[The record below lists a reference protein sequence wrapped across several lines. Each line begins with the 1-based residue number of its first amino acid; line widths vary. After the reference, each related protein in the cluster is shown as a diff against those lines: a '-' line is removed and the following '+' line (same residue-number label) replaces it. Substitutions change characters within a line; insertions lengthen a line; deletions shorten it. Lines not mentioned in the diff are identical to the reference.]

1 MFGNLST
8 ELPRKGKPT
17 PKNKPTNRIAV
28 DDSDDSL
35 SSLSDGSQGHS
46 DKLDDSDEDNNN
58 NDDEDDNE
66 FDVAQMTEREVRQLF
81 IDEVT
86 SFILGSVPNLKF
98 FILAAPGCSSRC
110 SLVI

>member
-1 MFGNLST
+1 MST

-17 PKNKPTNRIAV
+17 PKNKPTNRIEV

-35 SSLSDGSQGHS
+35 SSLSNGSQGRS
-46 DKLDDSDEDNNN
+46 DKLDDSDEDDDDD
-58 NDDEDDNE
+58 DDEDDGE
-66 FDVAQMTEREVRQLF
+66 FDVARMTEREVRQLF

-86 SFILGSVPNLKF
+86 SFILGSVPNLKI
-98 FILAAPGCSSRC
+98 FILAAPGCSSQC